1 MEDITHRT
9 LFIKKDEKEK
19 EVKQEI
25 QEKKHFVLEV
35 QDSKIVNKTKLGEK

>member
-9 LFIKKDEKEK
+9 LYIKKDEKEK
-19 EVKQEI
+19 EEK

-35 QDSKIVNKTKLGEK
+35 QDSKIVNKTNQGEKQNG